1 VDYVRKCEFSNE
13 GSRWFVLSYSWCDLS
28 LNPKRDIA
36 MKTIIFPFL
45 LAVSA
50 SPAFADFCDYR
61 PSQLIGD
68 SGAGAVG
75 TAGAA
80 TAVAG
85 TAAKAAGFYTLTHA
99 ATGATMLASTAGGVS
114 AASTVGIMGGTAA
127 GIGTVGA
134 ILMAPVTIIAGAVT
148 AVGVAAYEGGCYF
161 TDERVTEY
169 ADVLK
174 IMENM
179 DANADSDVFR
189 LLLVNGSE
197 QIQIGPIGN
206 SDNYWVEDL
215 YIVNGTL
222 MNRDWFKNTTV
233 GKIGFFVPTQTE

>member
-1 VDYVRKCEFSNE
+1 
-13 GSRWFVLSYSWCDLS
+13 
-28 LNPKRDIA
+28 
-36 MKTIIFPFL
+36 MKTIIFPIL
-45 LAVSA
+45 LAFSA
-50 SPAFADFCDYR
+50 SPALADFCDYR

-99 ATGATMLASTAGGVS
+99 ATGATMLASTAGGAS
-114 AASTVGIMGGTAA
+114 AAGTVGIMGGTAA
-127 GIGTVGA
+127 GLGTVGA
-134 ILMAPVTIIAGAVT
+134 VLMAPVTIIAGAVT

-179 DANADSDVFR
+179 AANADPTIFR
-189 LLLVNGSE
+189 LVTIDGE
-197 QIQIGPIGN
+197 KQIQVGEEGR